1 MRLDR
6 SHRPDAT
13 DDGGAA
19 EPPTTDPSGSVPR
32 EAPAPRATDFSPRL
46 ADRGGFALAIAVF
59 AIVILAAV
67 VAGGYFSA
75 SQEFQIGRATRS
87 LTTSFYAGEA
97 GIHRVLAEWDPVA
110 YGALSPGDTASLGP
124 VNLEGG
130 GIFTASVIRVGSAPD
145 SLKRYFYVEVVGR
158 PAGPNRGE
166 RRQGMV
172 VTAAYPQTCC
182 DGALVFLGPLT
193 FSGGGQVNVL
203 GIEQDPPGT
212 WTSAACSGIPSQNGP
227 AAVLGPAATVSNPAR
242 LDGSPDTV
250 RDDTLTPG
258 NLFDFVA
265 YDWNGIVQM
274 ANHSFAG
281 DISFGGSRETLD
293 ANGNC
298 DRSDPRNFGSPDP
311 AHPCYDYFPIIHVA
325 GTLDL
330 GGNGYGQGIFIVG
343 GDLNI
348 SGPFEFY
355 GLVLAAGDLN
365 FAGPVDF
372 YGTARTAS
380 GILIQGN
387 NPRVRLSRCAA
398 TRATLWSRLSRPVP
412 MGSRAWI
419 ELF

>member
-1 MRLDR
+1 MRRDGY
-6 SHRPDAT
+6 HRPDGAV
-13 DDGGAA
+13 DGDAA
-19 EPPTTDPSGSVPR
+19 DPR
-32 EAPAPRATDFSPRL
+32 PAASLGGRSEERRARIAGDFSSRL
-46 ADRGGFALAIAVF
+46 ADRGGFALAMAVF
-59 AIVILAAV
+59 AIVVLAAV

-110 YGALSPGDTASLGP
+110 YGALQPEDTASLGP
-124 VNLEGG
+124 IAFEGG
-130 GIFTASVIRVGSAPD
+130 GNFTASVIRVGSAPD
-145 SLKRYFYVEVVGR
+145 SLKRYFYVEAVGR

-172 VTAAYPQTCC
+172 VTAAYPHTCC

-203 GIEQDPPGT
+203 GIEDDPPGT
-212 WTSAACSGIPSQNGP
+212 WTSAACSGIPTQNGP
-227 AAVLGPAATVSNPAR
+227 AAVLGPAATIDDPAR
-242 LDGSPDTV
+242 VDGSPDTL
-250 RDDTLTPG
+250 RDNTLTPG
-258 NLFDFVA
+258 ALFDFGA
-265 YDWNGIVQM
+265 YDWNGVVQM
-274 ANHSFAG
+274 ADHSFAG
-281 DISFGGSRETLD
+281 DTSFGGSRQTLD

-311 AHPCYDYFPIIHVA
+311 THPCYDYFPIIHVA
-325 GTLDL
+325 ASLDL

-343 GDLNI
+343 QDLNI

-355 GLVLAAGDLN
+355 GLALVGGSLN
-365 FAGPVDF
+365 FAGPVDY
-372 YGTARTAS
+372 YGSALVAN

-398 TRATLWSRLSRPVP
+398 KRATLYSRLSKPVAP
-412 MGSRAWI
+412 DSRAWI